1 MARSRRQPRAR
12 IRTERQLLA
21 EASNPALDMLGGG
34 YADADEGLYR
44 PLTQRSG
51 DNLPEYTQEKM
62 LFVARYL
69 SRVNPVG
76 TRILTLLSDF
86 VLGEGVDPAVSST
99 PVRAVVMR
107 HWTDRTNNWN
117 VEMPR
122 RFRRYL
128 KTGEYLMPLFVNP
141 VDGHMRIGSM
151 PSERIKA
158 VHTDPDNWEHV
169 VEVEMKPRL
178 GESAGARYTVV
189 NGMGAEELGNLPKDA
204 KPALWWTHGN
214 DDGQRGIS
222 ILYAIADYLD
232 AQDQFMFSEV
242 ERWLLM
248 KAFVWDVTVKGADQA
263 QIDEMVRSPAYQ
275 TPAPGQVIVHNDQQE
290 WQAKSPRLDT
300 NDAANGIRLVRNHAL
315 GAIGIPEHWYAEGG
329 DVNRATAAEMA
340 ESPRKRLTALQNDW
354 RYVVMDTLWTQTQY
368 AILAGVLPA
377 ELQAE
382 DEKGRLQDDPKPA
395 GDLIELNM
403 PDVAPDDQQVMA
415 NVLVTLATALT
426 QAEDSQ
432 YVSPQTAQRAF
443 LLVLKQMGVDFDADA
458 EIERIQLA
466 AQSRDDEKQ
475 RDAERLYQRLP
486 TIPRI
491 VPAPS
496 VADAQT
502 GAD

>member
-1 MARSRRQPRAR
+1 M
-12 IRTERQLLA
+12 
-21 EASNPALDMLGGG
+21 
-34 YADADEGLYR
+34 
-44 PLTQRSG
+44 
-51 DNLPEYTQEKM
+51 
-62 LFVARYL
+62 
-69 SRVNPVG
+69 
-76 TRILTLLSDF
+76 
-86 VLGEGVDPAVSST
+86 
-99 PVRAVVMR
+99 
-107 HWTDRTNNWN
+107 
-117 VEMPR
+117 
-122 RFRRYL
+122 
-128 KTGEYLMPLFVNP
+128 
-141 VDGHMRIGSM
+141 
-151 PSERIKA
+151 
-158 VHTDPDNWEHV
+158 
-169 VEVEMKPRL
+169 
-178 GESAGARYTVV
+178 
-189 NGMGAEELGNLPKDA
+189 
-204 KPALWWTHGN
+204 
-214 DDGQRGIS
+214 
-222 ILYAIADYLD
+222 
-232 AQDQFMFSEV
+232 
-242 ERWLLM
+242 
-248 KAFVWDVTVKGADQA
+248 
-263 QIDEMVRSPAYQ
+263 
-275 TPAPGQVIVHNDQQE
+275 
-290 WQAKSPRLDT
+290 
-300 NDAANGIRLVRNHAL
+300 
-315 GAIGIPEHWYAEGG
+315 
-329 DVNRATAAEMA
+329 NRATAAEMA